1 MKEKLNALLQAKE
14 QTNEEDQNQYESSP
28 ERMDGESPSA
38 RAMYK
43 HHSQDQ
49 EMEAGAD
56 ERV

>member
-1 MKEKLNALLQAKE
+1 
-14 QTNEEDQNQYESSP
+14 
-28 ERMDGESPSA
+28 MDGESPSA

-49 EMEAGAD
+49 EMEAAAE

>member
-1 MKEKLNALLQAKE
+1 LQAKE